1 MSPTG
6 RWKNKDICR
15 NAGMNADAHQEATPA
30 CATTWKR
37 TRYLMYE
44 GQSIGRR
51 GGVLPAESSE
61 PVLGLDAIRGL
72 DDVFE
77 DVLERE
83 EAVSCAIS
91 AIDI

>member
-15 NAGMNADAHQEATPA
+15 NAGMNADAHHEAIPA

-37 TRYLMYE
+37 TRYLMCE

-51 GGVLPAESSE
+51 GGVPPAESSE
-61 PVLGLDAIRGL
+61 HVLGLDSIRGL

-83 EAVSCAIS
+83 EAVSCVIS
-91 AIDI
+91 AIDV